1 MPLSTDVGG
10 AITTDTIWTLAGS
23 PYIVTSDVTV
33 QSGVML
39 TVEAGVEVRFNNGTG
54 LFVHGAVHV
63 AGTASQPIT
72 FTTSSTTPAP
82 GQWEGIFFE
91 EDSDNARNLLEYAT
105 VSYAGQRV
113 CWWHDLCGYT
123 GIGVYDAA
131 PTICYT
137 TVRQSAGHGLWASN
151 ANLTLGQDTFEQNAG
166 GSGVAIENTTL
177 TLSNSTLRQNG
188 AHGLAVSA
196 NSVVLTPTLTGNTF
210 SNNTQHAVYV
220 QYTDGAGLP
229 VVSGNI
235 ATGNVG
241 FNGVAVA
248 GTLGYAMTVP
258 SAYDLPLGVAGGD
271 LTINNGVEL
280 TVQSGAPMLFSGTAL
295 YVNGALRAVGTMT
308 QPITFTTSASSPAAG
323 QWKGIY
329 IEPDSDDA
337 RTVLE
342 YVTVSYAGQGYAGY
356 WHGCWYCRFGI
367 GVWEASPTIRRTT
380 VQYSAGYGL
389 YAYGMNSEVSQ
400 NIFEQ
405 NNGDGVFVVNTALL
419 LRESAVRQ
427 NGGHGIVIGANDVAV
442 MPTLSG
448 NTIENNSGHAVY
460 VQYNNGAGLPII
472 SGNSVS
478 GNSGFS
484 GVAMAGIIGQTMTWP
499 ATYALPLRVA
509 ADVTVL
515 NGVELTVEPGVEVS
529 FNSGSGLMVN
539 GALRAV
545 GTATQ
550 PITFTTSAP
559 SPAAGQWKG
568 IYIEADS
575 DDARMV
581 LEYVTV
587 SYAGQGF
594 GGWWHGCWYCRFGI
608 GVWEAAPT
616 IRHTTVHHS
625 AGYGLWAGNTTL
637 PLAKDT
643 FEQNASDGVSIVNTT
658 LTLTDSTLRLN
669 NRTGL
674 QVQSGS
680 ARVEGCSIVGNSN
693 FGIENMSP
701 GSTVRATYNWWGHP
715 SGPYHAATNPGGQ
728 GNAVSDKGCGKK

>member
-1 MPLSTDVGG
+1 
-10 AITTDTIWTLAGS
+10 
-23 PYIVTSDVTV
+23 
-33 QSGVML
+33 
-39 TVEAGVEVRFNNGTG
+39 
-54 LFVHGAVHV
+54 
-63 AGTASQPIT
+63 
-72 FTTSSTTPAP
+72 
-82 GQWEGIFFE
+82 
-91 EDSDNARNLLEYAT
+91 
-105 VSYAGQRV
+105 
-113 CWWHDLCGYT
+113 
-123 GIGVYDAA
+123 
-131 PTICYT
+131 
-137 TVRQSAGHGLWASN
+137 
-151 ANLTLGQDTFEQNAG
+151 
-166 GSGVAIENTTL
+166 
-177 TLSNSTLRQNG
+177 
-188 AHGLAVSA
+188 
-196 NSVVLTPTLTGNTF
+196 
-210 SNNTQHAVYV
+210 V